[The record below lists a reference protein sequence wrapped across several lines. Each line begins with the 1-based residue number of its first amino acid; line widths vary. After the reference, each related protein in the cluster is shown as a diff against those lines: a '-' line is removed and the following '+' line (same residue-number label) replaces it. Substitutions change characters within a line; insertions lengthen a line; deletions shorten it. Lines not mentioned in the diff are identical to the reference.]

1 MHLLFCSK
9 SELIT
14 TAHSLKASV
23 SSGRDLFLEKKYSGC
38 DWGLFTGVL
47 HYLIRSYVVLSI
59 TYEQLSYIQV
69 SSHQEASDKWLSTSR
84 QLNRSQSGEL
94 FNFFCWCTSKSEL
107 LVLSFCNFQTA
118 THLLPLGKI
127 HFLLCAWSQ
136 EIFLTSQIT
145 PLTSHD
151 YEKLPK
157 SYNLLIS
164 LLLILMLLI
173 CKVTTL
179 PCNVCTDNS
188 TQWLWLHLDIQPNS
202 GLLTNQISFEKRCD
216 WSIQRKQYQNW
227 AAHLY
232 TVHQSSVLEL
242 TRYA

>member
-1 MHLLFCSK
+1 MTLSVVLWSCIIFQWDTNQRQDKWACFHQSQYGFVYTVSPIDLIGILTKNISEKKIWKLGCLCKQSMHLLFCSK

-23 SSGRDLFLEKKYSGC
+23 SSGRDLFLENKYSGC

-107 LVLSFCNFQTA
+107 LVLSFCNF
-118 THLLPLGKI
+118 
-127 HFLLCAWSQ
+127 
-136 EIFLTSQIT
+136 
-145 PLTSHD
+145 
-151 YEKLPK
+151 
-157 SYNLLIS
+157 
-164 LLLILMLLI
+164 
-173 CKVTTL
+173 
-179 PCNVCTDNS
+179 
-188 TQWLWLHLDIQPNS
+188 
-202 GLLTNQISFEKRCD
+202 
-216 WSIQRKQYQNW
+216 
-227 AAHLY
+227 
-232 TVHQSSVLEL
+232 
-242 TRYA
+242 